1 MISRRRFLS
10 GLTAAVDRNF
20 TPRFDSALQV
30 MKELPYGKVARV
42 RSRGHAA
49 VLRVAPARGR
59 DDQVQSAEAPRPGD
73 RLGVS

>member
-42 RSRGHAA
+42 RSRGHTAL
-49 VLRVAPARGR
+49 LRPTPA
-59 DDQVQSAEAPRPGD
+59 
-73 RLGVS
+73 